1 VLSSTEAEEHLVLS
15 LPAVVIAA
23 GHEASPGQLTAAELL
38 VKEGRTTFT
47 LLTPRPLAAGET
59 VSCALDVPEAVELPA
74 LAAVVESVEEVTDYS
89 SATFA
94 RNRLQVEK
102 LPPLLHRLIYS
113 RQVLAAEPPTQP
125 TGAGK

>member
-1 VLSSTEAEEHLVLS
+1 
-15 LPAVVIAA
+15 
-23 GHEASPGQLTAAELL
+23 
-38 VKEGRTTFT
+38 
-47 LLTPRPLAAGET
+47 
-59 VSCALDVPEAVELPA
+59 
-74 LAAVVESVEEVTDYS
+74 VESVEEVADYS

-113 RQVLAAEPPTQP
+113 RQVLAAEPPTEP